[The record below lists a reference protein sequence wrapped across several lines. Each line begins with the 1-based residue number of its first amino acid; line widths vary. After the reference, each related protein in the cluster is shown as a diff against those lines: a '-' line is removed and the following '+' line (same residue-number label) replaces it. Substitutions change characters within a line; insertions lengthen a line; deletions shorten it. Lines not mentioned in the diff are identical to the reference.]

1 MKSLMRFMVVLL
13 VVLPLMACG
22 IGGDD
27 GILRIAVI
35 MPSAKT
41 DVAFSQSMFDAVKS
55 IQAEMGGEE
64 AVIIASEEGLFRPP
78 DATEAMRKYAD
89 EGFDLVIAHGSQYG
103 TPISEVAPDYP
114 ATTFAWG
121 TGVDTFDLPNVS
133 VYQAKA
139 EEGGYVNGV
148 MAALMTKSG
157 IIGVTGPVEAGDAK
171 LYVDGFINGVKS
183 VNPDTEVNVT
193 YTGSFSDNDLMA
205 EAANNHIAA
214 GADIL
219 TGASQSVVGA
229 IHAAQEQDGVFWF
242 GTQAEQ
248 SPLAPDVVVA
258 SQIYDW
264 AGILRDIIEK
274 RQAGT
279 LGGEAYT
286 ITLENGGLKIGYNEG
301 ISVPDEV
308 KSAAG
313 STIDGIKRGAINPM
327 P

>member
-22 IGGDD
+22 IGGED
-27 GILRIAVI
+27 GVLRIAII

-64 AVIIASEEGLFRPP
+64 AVVIASEEGLYLPP
-78 DATEAMRKYAD
+78 DATEAIRKYANQ
-89 EGFDLVIAHGSQYG
+89 GFDLVIAHGSQYG
-103 TPISEVAPDYP
+103 TPISEVALDYP
-114 ATTFAWG
+114 ETTFAWG

-157 IIGVTGPVEAGDAK
+157 VIGVTGPVEAGDAK
-171 LYVDGFINGVKS
+171 LYVDGFVNGAKS
-183 VNPDTEVNVT
+183 VNPDVQVQVT
-193 YTGSFSDNDLMA
+193 YTGSFSDADLMTQ
-205 EAANNHIAA
+205 AANAHIAA

-229 IHAAQEQDGVFWF
+229 IGAAQEKGGVFWF
-242 GTQAEQ
+242 GTQADQ
-248 SPLAPDVVVA
+248 TSLAPDVVVA
-258 SQIYDW
+258 SQLYDW
-264 AGILRDIIEK
+264 TGILKEIIEK

-279 LGGEAYT
+279 LGGEIYT
-286 ITLENGGLKIGYNEG
+286 ITLENAGLKIGYNDG
-301 ISVPDEV
+301 VIIPDEV
-308 KSAAG
+308 KRAADNA
-313 STIDGIKRGAINPM
+313 INGIKEGAINPL

>member
-1 MKSLMRFMVVLL
+1 MKTLLQFVLVLL
-13 VVLPLMACG
+13 LLVPLAACA
-22 IGGDD
+22 GGDD
-27 GILRIAVI
+27 GVLRIAII

-64 AVIIASEEGLFRPP
+64 AVVIASQEGLFRAP
-78 DATEAMRKYAD
+78 DATEAMRQYAD
-89 EGFDLVIAHGSQYG
+89 DGFDLVIAHGSQYG

-114 ATTFAWG
+114 NTTFAWG

-133 VYQAKA
+133 AYKANA

-148 MAALMTKSG
+148 LAALMTQSNV
-157 IIGVTGPVEAGDAK
+157 IGVTGPVEAGDAK

-183 VNPDTEVNVT
+183 INPDTQVNVI
-193 YTGSFSDNDLMA
+193 YTGSFSDNNLMA

-219 TGASQSVVGA
+219 TGSSQSVVGA
-229 IHAAQEQDGVFWF
+229 INAAQEQGGVFWF

-248 SPLAPDVVVA
+248 TSLAPDVVVA
-258 SQIYDW
+258 SQVYDW
-264 AGILRDIIEK
+264 TGILKDIIEK
-274 RQAGT
+274 HQAGT
-279 LGGEAYT
+279 LGGETYT
-286 ITLENGGLKIGYNEG
+286 ITLENDGLKVSYNPDA
-301 ISVPDEV
+301 SVPDDV
-308 KSAAG
+308 KNVADNA
-313 STIDGIKRGAINPM
+313 INGIKDGSINPL

>member
-1 MKSLMRFMVVLL
+1 MKSLIRFMVVLL

-27 GILRIAVI
+27 GVLRIAVI

-41 DVAFSQSMFDAVKS
+41 DVAFSQSMFDAVMS

-64 AVIIASEEGLFRPP
+64 AVVIASEEGLFRAP

-89 EGFDLVIAHGSQYG
+89 DGFDLVIAHGSQYG

-114 ATTFAWG
+114 ETTFAWG

-171 LYVDGFINGVKS
+171 LYVDGFVNGAKS
-183 VNPDTEVNVT
+183 INPDLQVQVA
-193 YTGSFSDNDLMA
+193 YTGSFSDIDLMT
-205 EAANNHIAA
+205 EAANAHIAA

-219 TGASQSVVGA
+219 TGSSQSVVGA
-229 IHAAQEQDGVFWF
+229 IGAAQEKGGVFWF
-242 GTQAEQ
+242 GTQFDQ
-248 SPLAPDVVVA
+248 TSLAPDVVVA
-258 SQIYDW
+258 SQVYDW
-264 AGILRDIIEK
+264 TGILKDIIEK
-274 RQAGT
+274 HQAGT

-286 ITLENGGLKIGYNEG
+286 LTLQNGGLKVGYNDG
-301 ISVPDEV
+301 VTISDEV
-308 KSAAG
+308 KRAADDV
-313 STIDGIKRGAINPM
+313 INGIKQGAINPM